1 MNNSDTNQAE
11 QLNETAVKCSLSFEE
26 KCTLFLSKNSRES
39 LNTKTPIE
47 ELPLRL
53 EFGSSSHNPE
63 KEGGMSTCDIKL
75 WVKFL
80 DSEWFIPYTY
90 RSKSQIISAIEICS
104 NDNEIVALMEL
115 LSATRS

>member
-1 MNNSDTNQAE
+1 MNTNKTQTE
-11 QLNETAVKCSLSFEE
+11 QLTQDAVKCSLSFEE
-26 KCTLFLSKNSRES
+26 KCSLFLSKNSRES
-39 LNTKTPIE
+39 LNTKTPFE
-47 ELPLRL
+47 QLPLKL
-53 EFGSSSHNPE
+53 EFGSSSHHPD
-63 KEGGMSTCDIKL
+63 KKGGMSTCDIKL

-80 DSEWFIPYTY
+80 DSDWFIPYTY

>member
-1 MNNSDTNQAE
+1 MISDKSQAP
-11 QLNETAVKCSLSFEE
+11 QLPQTAVKCSLSFEE
-26 KCTLFLSKNSRES
+26 KCSLFFSKNSRES
-39 LNTKTPIE
+39 LNTKTPFE
-47 ELPLRL
+47 QLPLKL
-53 EFGSSSHNPE
+53 EFGSSSHHPE
-63 KEGGMSTCDIKL
+63 KKEGMSTCDIKL

-80 DSEWFIPYTY
+80 DSDWFIPYTY